1 MLFFVGR
8 TAEGE
13 AAGEKAVELLER
25 LPPSHALAVAY
36 CNVSQRWMV
45 VENAQE
51 AETWGARALELA
63 ERLGDTEALV
73 YALTNIGSAELCAGH
88 QQGRDRLERA
98 LALAQRHGLEDHAAR
113 VFNSLVMW
121 PLRLRRLA
129 EAEGYLEDGLE
140 YCRERGL
147 DTWRLY
153 LLAGRARLE
162 LNRGRWDAAADAA
175 ASVLLDPHS
184 ASLARN
190 WALIVLG
197 LLRARRGDDEASA
210 PLREAHALADSTAE
224 LMRIGAT
231 AAARA
236 ELAWLAGDT
245 AAVEHVT
252 AVALGMAIDCRAPWV
267 AGELA
272 YWRWRADLHDDLP
285 AALVAKPYRLSI
297 AGDWA
302 GAAELW
308 SVIGCPY
315 EAALAL
321 GDADEEAALRQA
333 LDKLRTL
340 GARPAA
346 AIVTRRLR
354 ERGVRSVPRGP
365 RPQTRENPAG
375 LTARELEV
383 LALLADGLRNAQI
396 AQRLVVSEK
405 TVDHH
410 VSAIL
415 RKLDVRTRGEASAV
429 AVRLGLTSQDR

>member
-1 MLFFVGR
+1 
-8 TAEGE
+8 
-13 AAGEKAVELLER
+13 
-25 LPPSHALAVAY
+25 
-36 CNVSQRWMV
+36 
-45 VENAQE
+45 
-51 AETWGARALELA
+51 
-63 ERLGDTEALV
+63 
-73 YALTNIGSAELCAGH
+73 
-88 QQGRDRLERA
+88 
-98 LALAQRHGLEDHAAR
+98 
-113 VFNSLVMW
+113 
-121 PLRLRRLA
+121 
-129 EAEGYLEDGLE
+129 
-140 YCRERGL
+140 
-147 DTWRLY
+147 
-153 LLAGRARLE
+153 
-162 LNRGRWDAAADAA
+162 
-175 ASVLLDPHS
+175 VLLDPHS

-210 PLREAHALADSTAE
+210 PLREAHALAESTAE
-224 LMRIGAT
+224 LMRIGPT